1 MTRPPTPRAAR
12 AADLPGLLALESRF
26 PGDRLSARQFRYH
39 LANPRAVLRVLAQGP
54 ALRGYHLLLTRAGS
68 RWARLYSLVVD
79 PAARGRGLGRVLL
92 ADAERQARRAGCAG
106 LRLEVRQDNVAAN
119 ALYAAAGYRRLAS
132 LPGYYQD
139 GGDGWRLLREIR

>member
-1 MTRPPTPRAAR
+1 MTRPPTLRAAR

-39 LANPRAVLRVLAQGP
+39 LANPRAVLRVLVQGP
-54 ALRGYHLLLTRAGS
+54 ALLGYHLLLTRAGS

-92 ADAERQARRAGCAG
+92 ADAERQARRAGCSG
-106 LRLEVRQDNVAAN
+106 LRLEVRQDNAAAN
-119 ALYAAAGYRRLAS
+119 ALYAAAGYHRLAP

-139 GGDGWRLLREIR
+139 GGDGWRLRREIR